1 MKEIVTSYLN
11 RSVNWEELG
20 YTRIRICRWLVHD
33 SQVDK
38 YDKCLMELYPTEDMI
53 RNFDQF
59 ETRDDWIEA
68 YTSKILG
75 ELDPQEFYDT
85 LPDKCVLM
93 CHEKTEKDGSV
104 ECHRRIVADWLYEHC
119 GVEVLEWLPSEQRAK
134 LDQSKKQEKFL
145 NSELEF

>member
-11 RSVNWEELG
+11 RRVEWEELG
-20 YTRIRICRWLVHD
+20 FTRIRICRWLVHD

-38 YDKCLMELYPTEDMI
+38 YDKYAMELYPTEDMI

-59 ETRDDWIEA
+59 ETRDDWVEA
-68 YTSKILG
+68 YTKEILG
-75 ELDPQEFYDT
+75 KLDPQKFYDS

-104 ECHRRIVADWLYEHC
+104 NCHRRIVADWLFLHLD
-119 GVEVLEWLPSEQRAK
+119 VQVLEWLPSEIREELDGAK
-134 LDQSKKQEKFL
+134 RQAEFL